1 MGQKELTEY
10 RIFASPLM
18 AKIPTEFET
27 FIGNPDFEVLGSVLA
42 MQVSRVRIPG
52 VYIIQNTMVLRGGG
66 RRVEEE
72 MEEHKREYV
81 KYCYANP
88 RG

>member
-10 RIFASPLM
+10 RIFACPLM

-42 MQVSRVRIPG
+42 MQVSRYLYQGCILWK
-52 VYIIQNTMVLRGGG
+52 I
-66 RRVEEE
+66 
-72 MEEHKREYV
+72 KR
-81 KYCYANP
+81 
-88 RG
+88 